1 MKIINPA
8 NNPVTVLP
16 LHVGATSQEIAGK
29 LVNTQSCT
37 VAFAHIQPGGGSEI
51 DAHPKS
57 EQVFYV
63 LKGAFT
69 LRDDK
74 QREYTAQSGQA
85 LYVAPGEPHAAVNL
99 GTEET
104 ACIVVTAPPL

>member
-1 MKIINPA
+1 MKKIDPTRNPI
-8 NNPVTVLP
+8 TVLP

-29 LVNTQSCT
+29 LLGTQSCT
-37 VAFAHIQPGGGSEI
+37 VALARLEPGGGSEI
-51 DAHPKS
+51 DVHPGS

-69 LRDDK
+69 LRDDR
-74 QREYTAQSGQA
+74 QNEYTAQPGQA

-99 GTEET
+99 GPEET
-104 ACIVVTAPPL
+104 ICIVVTAPPL